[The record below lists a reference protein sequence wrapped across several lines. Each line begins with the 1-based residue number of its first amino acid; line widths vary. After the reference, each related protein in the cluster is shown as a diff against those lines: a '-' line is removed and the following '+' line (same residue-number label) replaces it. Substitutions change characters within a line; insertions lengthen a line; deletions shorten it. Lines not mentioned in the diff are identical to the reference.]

1 MSKETGVKSCK
12 IQEDRRTN
20 ERERDNDLLVDRP
33 TTATSVLPSPPPPPS
48 PHLSYFKLVW
58 GERVRFALSPSS
70 MCVFVLLAIVLQL
83 KAALISID

>member
-1 MSKETGVKSCK
+1 MSKETGVNHAKFK
-12 IQEDRRTN
+12 KTEGQMK
-20 ERERDNDLLVDRP
+20 ERDNDLLVDRP